1 MSCVCALMAA
11 VPTKAMLAARGP
23 FWVCT
28 WDQHWIRLLTKCCF
42 SVSSLGVPF
51 LKDESIQPP
60 NHRHLLGMLR
70 GTTGICTGWHPWPS
84 ACWWPTPLE
93 SRDNP
98 GHLRPHQTLGTG
110 NRGSLASTRKGVG
123 EALLGWVALMWPLN
137 PALGVCLGGS
147 LSCSLGSQALLARSP
162 GTSKGVYVPRAQPN
176 SALALP
182 VPFSGTC
189 SLLIWPL
196 VGYFSEILRKSTAF
210 PRKHGTSACSLG
222 VHISPSTSIGC
233 KCLIRQFVLPCGFS
247 SSASSPVYQPC
258 ETFSW
263 ASTSAVTLLLFELP
277 NPVLSPV
284 PGPRRWRPP

>member
-147 LSCSLGSQALLARSP
+147 LSCSLGPRLSWLDLQGLQREFTCP
-162 GTSKGVYVPRAQPN
+162 GHNQ
-176 SALALP
+176 
-182 VPFSGTC
+182 
-189 SLLIWPL
+189 
-196 VGYFSEILRKSTAF
+196 
-210 PRKHGTSACSLG
+210 
-222 VHISPSTSIGC
+222 
-233 KCLIRQFVLPCGFS
+233 
-247 SSASSPVYQPC
+247 
-258 ETFSW
+258 
-263 ASTSAVTLLLFELP
+263 TLLWLSLC
-277 NPVLSPV
+277 LSPE
-284 PGPRRWRPP
+284 PALCSFDRL